1 VVVTDEKG
9 NEMARLSVGQRVQSV
24 PFEDKYRGYAI
35 TAKSVSGLW
44 RVGVTPTQA
53 DLPILRRHRFLIDA
67 PTGEAAI
74 EEARCKIDQLL
85 SD

>member
-1 VVVTDEKG
+1 LAWLESNFSALLLQPKCAGHLPTNKQING
-9 NEMARLSVGQRVQSV
+9 A
-24 PFEDKYRGYAI
+24 
-35 TAKSVSGLW
+35 W
-44 RVGVTPTQA
+44 RVEAMPAQA
-53 DLPILRRHRFLIDA
+53 DEPILRTHRFLIDA